1 MRPRTFPGAMGLRK
15 DEYVAPDTGP
25 PPPRWSAGRENA
37 VNTVLHVS
45 GSDSESGL
53 DAPSL
58 PASLGAGTSSRRKRQ
73 SEILAALGLSSSG
86 DEGTSGGGEER
97 GAGTE
102 GIRGGMREGTDPFAG
117 DVDFIALP
125 SSDEDSAIVGAD
137 GGRGLAREEGGGA
150 EDAGLGMPPWE
161 EGRARRLASLR
172 SPFLRLHQEILDF
185 RDFLSPTPEEA
196 TARNAAVERVRRLV
210 AQTFREGTRVELFGS
225 FATGL
230 CLPTSDVDAVVLGS
244 GVETPQAGL
253 NRLANALRREGMAR
267 SLEVIGKARV
277 PIVKFI
283 EKESGYAFDISFD
296 MPNGPRAARFIRAN
310 LRRMPALGPI
320 VMVVKQFLSQREL
333 NEVYTGGL
341 GSYAL
346 ILMCISHLQHHQSRR
361 SVSETNR
368 NAAGDARRGKASIAG
383 NLGEL
388 LLDFFETFGKRF
400 NYFAVGMAVR
410 DGGSYYNKEDEGMV
424 DERRPGMMS
433 IQDPMDAEN
442 DVSKNS
448 YGIMRVRSAFEYAYH
463 VLRVALQTDP
473 WDGAD
478 AKLAPE
484 DNPSLYALMRIM
496 RMDQVLVERSQAPL
510 PEPKA
515 PVRSRVGRPG
525 PRSDDVTTRGAA
537 AVADEDGEVVD
548 LPPLLEAPTGGG
560 TEPQSARAEKRALAK
575 LKRRMHSQT
584 GGGHGYGALAAGAVA
599 PTGALLATPA
609 SPAKLQQPPIMM
621 QQQQTPVMMVQ
632 HHAPMMMPQP
642 PMMMQQPQSQ
652 QHGLLGSAPPA
663 SYVQGS
669 GMKRPTGW
677 TVRPDRN
684 SPNAKRSRK

>member
-1 MRPRTFPGAMGLRK
+1 MAGRRK
-15 DEYVAPDTGP
+15 DQYVASDTGP
-25 PPPRWSAGRENA
+25 PPRRWSEGRENA

-45 GSDSESGL
+45 GSDSDSQARHRGS
-53 DAPSL
+53 PRSKK
-58 PASLGAGTSSRRKRQ
+58 SRKERQ
-73 SEILAALGLSSSG
+73 SAIITALGLSSSDDEDKGEQSGG
-86 DEGTSGGGEER
+86 DSEEEGGGEKEEEP
-97 GAGTE
+97 GFS
-102 GIRGGMREGTDPFAG
+102 GGVMREGDNPFDG
-117 DVDFIALP
+117 DVDFIAIP
-125 SSDEDSAIVGAD
+125 VSDDDER
-137 GGRGLAREEGGGA
+137 GRAAAPGGGA
-150 EDAGLGMPPWE
+150 LDTMWDAPSPGDPGQVMPPWE
-161 EGRARRLASLR
+161 EGRARRLAKVR

-196 TARNAAVERVRRLV
+196 TARNAAVERVRKLV
-210 AQTFREGTRVELFGS
+210 AQTFRAGTRVELFGS

-230 CLPTSDVDAVVLGS
+230 CLPTSDVDAVILGS
-244 GVETPQAGL
+244 MVDTPQQGL
-253 NRLANALRREGMAR
+253 NRLANALRREGMAK

-283 EKESGYAFDISFD
+283 EKESGYAFDVSFD

-368 NAAGDARRGKASIAG
+368 NAVTDARKGKASIAG

-400 NYFAVGMAVR
+400 NYFTVGMSVR

-473 WDGAD
+473 LDGPGTRQ
-478 AKLAPE
+478 LAAE
-484 DNPSLYALMRIM
+484 DNPGFFALKKIM

-510 PEPKA
+510 PKLPAQTAELVRKA
-515 PVRSRVGRPG
+515 SKRPQA
-525 PRSDDVTTRGAA
+525 RE
-537 AVADEDGEVVD
+537 DEDGEVVD
-548 LPPLLEAPTGGG
+548 LPPLLQSPSHVAVETP
-560 TEPQSARAEKRALAK
+560 SARAEKRAKAK
-575 LKRRMHSQT
+575 AKRRLQAPPPVSSTH
-584 GGGHGYGALAAGAVA
+584 GGYDVLASGGVA
-599 PTGALLATPA
+599 PTGALLATPLLA
-609 SPAKLQQPPIMM
+609 TPPVHNHQLHQGQQ
-621 QQQQTPVMMVQ
+621 
-632 HHAPMMMPQP
+632 
-642 PMMMQQPQSQ
+642 
-652 QHGLLGSAPPA
+652 GLLGTAPTAARYP
-663 SYVQGS
+663 QGSS

-677 TVRPDRN
+677 TVS
-684 SPNAKRSRK
+684 SPSAKKSRR